1 MTNFGIIGTSEPMR
15 RAIERVAQVAP
26 TDLTVLITGE
36 SGTGKE
42 VFAQAIHHASP
53 RRKHRMV
60 SVNCGAIPETL
71 LEAELFG
78 NEKGAFT
85 GAVEQRKGFFEA
97 ADKGTIFLD
106 ELGEMPLGTQVKL
119 LRVLETGEFSRVGS
133 PDVLRVNVRVI
144 AATNRRLEEEVAQG
158 NFRRDLFYRLNAV
171 QIVLPPLREHPE
183 DIPTLVEFFAHRTA
197 QKLGILYEG
206 ISDDALRVLMN
217 LPWLG
222 NIRELRNM
230 VETLVT
236 LEKGKRITLEMLRPY
251 MPLALPASREE
262 SMGFDDENSAESN
275 VHTTDT
281 DEPVQPVEQPDE
293 VYLDSNATRA
303 LVHLPGK
310 TSEQVE
316 REMMYKAL
324 MNMAH
329 ELAGL
334 REEISQLKDA
344 VYRQQHQSS
353 STNASHSPSSIVA
366 AERSTQQDSTTF
378 LPVLPSQ
385 LDNPMVFDA
394 PSLRLEDVE
403 QRLIITALERS
414 GGNRRLAAEQ
424 LGISERTLYRK
435 LHEYQLLERFP

>member
-1 MTNFGIIGTSEPMR
+1 MTNFGIIGTSEPIR

-53 RRKHRMV
+53 RRKQRMV

-106 ELGEMPLGTQVKL
+106 ELGEMPIGTQVKL

-171 QIVLPPLREHPE
+171 QIMLPALREHPE
-183 DIPTLVEFFAHRTA
+183 DIPTLVEFFARRTA

-236 LEKGKRITLEMLRPY
+236 LEKGKRISLDMLRPY
-251 MPLALPASREE
+251 MPLALPASSEDVGYAEE
-262 SMGFDDENSAESN
+262 T
-275 VHTTDT
+275 VH
-281 DEPVQPVEQPDE
+281 PVEQPDE

-334 REEISQLKDA
+334 LEEISHLKDA
-344 VYRQQHQSS
+344 VYQQQRQ
-353 STNASHSPSSIVA
+353 TANVGNSSISTSIITT
-366 AERSTQQDSTTF
+366 ERSAGEEAATL
-378 LPVLPSQ
+378 LPVLPAQ
-385 LDNPMVFDA
+385 LDGAVPFDGA
-394 PSLRLEDVE
+394 SLRLEDAE

-414 GGNRRLAAEQ
+414 GGNRRIAAEQ